1 VGAGERTIGEAL
13 PERYVE
19 GRLAAEVGGTLML
32 RAPLIV
38 ERSKASGRANLED
51 AH

>member
-19 GRLAAEVGGTLML
+19 GRLAAEVGAVPML
-32 RAPLIV
+32 RPPLIV
-38 ERSKASGRANLED
+38 ERAEASRRANLED
-51 AH
+51 AY